1 LLVWASNLANYWET
15 ILFCSCA
22 KFLKNLVCFIWLLFR
37 LSGILGVGKLMRGII
52 QNNTFVLGLVS
63 SWGLSKGWFTAMG
76 VRIQLK
82 TLIWAEAR
90 VLKLIVRQ
98 VGYEHLEMNANLRSS
113 GLSSSSCMS

>member
-1 LLVWASNLANYWET
+1 
-15 ILFCSCA
+15 
-22 KFLKNLVCFIWLLFR
+22 
-37 LSGILGVGKLMRGII
+37 MRGII

-90 VLKLIVRQ
+90 VLKLIGRW
-98 VGYEHLEMNANLRSS
+98 GMNT
-113 GLSSSSCMS
+113 